1 MESKIEQ
8 KKKELELKEENQ
20 RKNLEEIKKEKY
32 LYNLEKQKKNQ
43 LTIETSIFNDMK
55 TFSKEKNKTI
65 SSIQFPK
72 TKKKRKK
79 KLSEIETETKNN
91 IKLTK
96 CSKYK

>member
-1 MESKIEQ
+1 MSINQ
-8 KKKELELKEENQ
+8 DFEE
-20 RKNLEEIKKEKY
+20 
-32 LYNLEKQKKNQ
+32 KNQ

-79 KLSEIETETKNN
+79 KLSEIETETQNN
-91 IKLTK
+91 IKLTNI
-96 CSKYK
+96 KYKSIFSPKTIT